1 MTRVKILVGATLL
14 CAASIAS
21 AQDAPDPA
29 APPPDGSAAPAP
41 APAAGDAA
49 PAPGGEIISE
59 PLTLGKG
66 VLGLT
71 AGFEIARLTVT
82 VPPIPPA
89 TTPMTVSAT
98 AEELLLGGGYGIN
111 EKLEVGA
118 TYALDLHDDS
128 GTFPNSGKGP
138 LAIYG
143 GYSLMSG
150 KLSIAAGADFSI
162 NLGNTDDKAIH
173 AGLAV
178 RYMVAPKIA
187 IVTGNPVPPGPAG
200 QHLSI
205 SLASNGPITFA
216 LPVGVEWQ
224 AAPKAF
230 VYLNT
235 ELASF
240 SISNSSN
247 AFLFSDFIPLD
258 VGLLYRAAPGVDV
271 GAHFSDDLKNAG
283 DFYVFGVMLRYMKA

>member
-1 MTRVKILVGATLL
+1 MCSEPRLG
-14 CAASIAS
+14 
-21 AQDAPDPA
+21 QDAPDPA
-29 APPPDGSAAPAP
+29 APPPDGTTP
-41 APAAGDAA
+41 PAATTEAA

-66 VLGLT
+66 VLGIT
-71 AGFEIARLTVT
+71 AGFEIARLTIT
-82 VPPIPPA
+82 LPPVPPA
-89 TTPMTVSAT
+89 TTGTTASAT
-98 AEELLLGGGYGIN
+98 AEELLVGAGYGVN
-111 EKLEVGA
+111 EKLELGV
-118 TYALDLHDDS
+118 TYALDVHDDS

-138 LAIYG
+138 LAIYA
-143 GYSLMSG
+143 GYNLMAG
-150 KLSIAAGADFSI
+150 KLSVAAGADFSI
-162 NLGNTDDKAIH
+162 NLGNTDSKSIN

-187 IVTGNPVPPGPAG
+187 IVTGNPVPPGPVG

-216 LPVGVEWQ
+216 LPVGVELQ

-230 VYLNT
+230 LYLNT
-235 ELASF
+235 EIASF

-247 AFLFSDFIPLD
+247 AFLFSDFIPVDL
-258 VGLLYRAAPGVDV
+258 GLLYRAAPGLDV

-283 DFYVFGVMLRYMKA
+283 DFYVFGVMLRYMKS